1 MQKKVGNNGT
11 AEDFQCRKKG
21 NLKMSPNN
29 TKHCYISLHNV
40 YTPECIL
47 KLAEIG
53 MIKYVN
59 LIDGDSSG
67 DFETNH
73 DLLKTM
79 RHIPSI
85 NPTHDRKMSPVEGYT
100 FVQLRSMQNVENL
113 LYSPGA
119 NKYIC
124 IYILVKW
131 MRIRVLL

>member
-1 MQKKVGNNGT
+1 MGSVWRFIAISDQL
-11 AEDFQCRKKG
+11 CRV
-21 NLKMSPNN
+21 LM
-29 TKHCYISLHNV
+29 L
-40 YTPECIL
+40 
-47 KLAEIG
+47 
-53 MIKYVN
+53 
-59 LIDGDSSG
+59 DSSG